1 MKVCLFA
8 NTFDYPNGGGHF
20 WVYLNWALGFRS
32 VGCDVI
38 WMEGVSIKPESP
50 THLIQDKIDELKRKL
65 ERYGL
70 SESLSLWSWQDKLPA
85 EIANQCLNLSN
96 ASEADLLIS
105 LQYFLP
111 QILVNRFRRSTL
123 IDIDPGLLQ
132 LWVSGGHIKLAKYDV
147 YFTTGET
154 VGKPGAKFPS
164 GNLKWQYTRPCV
176 ALDYWSAI
184 VASRDASFT
193 TVSHWTSGEYMEDD
207 QGIYSNEKRD
217 GFLPYLDLPKL
228 TKQPLELAL
237 FLSDKEIDD
246 LHLLQDGGWSIRDS
260 RLVASTPWDYQF
272 YIQGSRGEFS
282 CAKPSCVRLQNA
294 WVSDRT
300 ICYLASGKP
309 VVVQH
314 TGKSNFLPDSDGMF
328 RFRDLKEAVWSLET
342 VASDYERQCRLA
354 RALAEEY
361 FDAGKIAGSVLERA
375 LA

>member
-111 QILVNRFRRSTL
+111 QILVNRFRRSAL

-154 VGKPGAKFPS
+154 VGKPGAKFPD
-164 GNLKWQYTRPCV
+164 GNLKWQYTRPCI

-184 VASRDASFT
+184 IASRDAPFT

-237 FLSDKEIDD
+237 FLSDKENDD

-260 RLVASTPWDYQF
+260 HLVASTPWDYQF